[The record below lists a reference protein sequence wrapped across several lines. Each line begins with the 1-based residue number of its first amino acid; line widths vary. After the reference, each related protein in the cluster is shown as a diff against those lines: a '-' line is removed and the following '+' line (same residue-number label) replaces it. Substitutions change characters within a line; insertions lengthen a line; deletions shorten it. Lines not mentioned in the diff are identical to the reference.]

1 MINRCHCNV
10 ELLQYKCNFA
20 IMKKGMTARI
30 TTLQTEATCMTF
42 NLDKCNNLLKN
53 PPQAATLRVFFW
65 LALNFHQQTGFV
77 RTTKK
82 YLAQSLN
89 LDAKSLYRALK
100 WLQDNYIVHQ
110 RRCHGYFEF
119 MLSPYFVEWGSDRQA
134 RLDEWNNRWRLSNQR
149 KRK

>member
-1 MINRCHCNV
+1 
-10 ELLQYKCNFA
+10 
-20 IMKKGMTARI
+20 
-30 TTLQTEATCMTF
+30 MTF

-65 LALNFHQQTGFV
+65 LALNLHPQTGFV

-110 RRCHGYFEF
+110 RRCHSYFEF

-134 RLDEWNNRWRLSNQR
+134 RLDEWNNRWRLTNQR